1 MTPEEEPQMN
11 RFRSVAFLIT
21 AVVLISALTA
31 VLVGQRAN
39 ATTIIKSK
47 SNIANNRSAVP
58 IGSSASGPW
67 DVVVLCSSCGY
78 PPVTPEE
85 GCLILMD
92 SQTGEIWAYCDDAIA
107 SGKPPLHLG
116 TFQAVGK
123 PIKLPPK

>member
-1 MTPEEEPQMN
+1 MN
-11 RFRSVAFLIT
+11 RFRSIAFLLA
-21 AVVLISALTA
+21 AVVLTVAFTALFVVKHA
-31 VLVGQRAN
+31 S

-47 SNIANNRSAVP
+47 SNIANNRSASP
-58 IGSSASGPW
+58 IGSSAPGPW

-92 SQTGEIWAYCDDAIA
+92 SQTGEIWAYCDDTIA